1 MENEDY
7 MRLAL
12 AMAADALAED
22 EVPVGC
28 VIIRKGEI
36 VGKGR
41 NRREKQKN
49 ALAHAEIE
57 AINEACLRLGGW
69 RLPECSMFV
78 TLEPCPMCA
87 GAILNARIEK
97 VFFGAYDTK
106 AGAMGSVLNIFE
118 HKFNHIP
125 DIQGGILR
133 EECSKMLSEFFKNL
147 REAKRTAVI
156 DLQTIE
162 NMIN

>member
-1 MENEDY
+1 
-7 MRLAL
+7 
-12 AMAADALAED
+12 
-22 EVPVGC
+22 
-28 VIIRKGEI
+28 
-36 VGKGR
+36 
-41 NRREKQKN
+41 
-49 ALAHAEIE
+49 
-57 AINEACLRLGGW
+57 
-69 RLPECSMFV
+69 
-78 TLEPCPMCA
+78 MCA

-118 HKFNHIP
+118 HNFNHIP